1 MATVNRE
8 DLEAQAK
15 ELGIKFNT
23 QWADKTLAKRID
35 EALSE
40 AEDEPKNSLG
50 ETEQEEL
57 DRLDEDTEGNEESQE
72 EEEAEE
78 VRMFASTHNGVF
90 MVGDIEFS
98 KGNPQ
103 ELSDELLDLASTK
116 HAIKTGMLT
125 EVK

>member
-1 MATVNRE
+1 MSEVNRE

-15 ELGIKFNT
+15 ELGIKFNS
-23 QWADKTLAKRID
+23 QWSDKTLAKRID

-40 AEDEPKNSLG
+40 DEDEPKNSLG
-50 ETEQEEL
+50 ETEQ
-57 DRLDEDTEGNEESQE
+57 
-72 EEEAEE
+72 EE

-90 MVGDIEFS
+90 MVGGAEFS

-103 ELSDELLDLASTK
+103 ELSNELLDLASVK